1 MRKNWKFDKKKIWQQ
16 LFYGNDDNKY
26 IKTKIKTFRGS
37 IITNFHNKTKPEEK
51 TP

>member
-1 MRKNWKFDKKKIWQQ
+1 MYLMVKGKQ
-16 LFYGNDDNKY
+16 LLKGNDDNKY
-26 IKTKIKTFRGS
+26 IKTKKKTFRGS